1 VAARRPTASSALS
14 DLARRG
20 LVLSEGDDWLL
31 IGEPPGEL
39 LDVDTGSG
47 S

>member
-1 VAARRPTASSALS
+1 VSSALS

-20 LVLSEGDDWLL
+20 LVVNQADEWVLT
-31 IGEPPGEL
+31 GEPPGEL
-39 LDVDTGSG
+39 LDVDSSSG